1 MEVLS
6 RILRKTKECDLTH
19 GFHVGPVNSIGVCI
33 FHLLF
38 ANDTILFCNASAFYK
53 VGLVMFS
60 SFTGLKVNV
69 GKSEIVPIR
78 EENNLDALA
87 NILSCKVGN
96 LPFAYEILGDATWY
110 FI

>member
-1 MEVLS
+1 MCHFCLIFILLNGSPEGFFGSSRGLRQGSPLLFLLIMEVLS

-19 GFHVGPVNSIGVCI
+19 GFHVGPVNSIGVRI

-60 SFTGLKVNV
+60 SFYKFEG
-69 GKSEIVPIR
+69 
-78 EENNLDALA
+78 
-87 NILSCKVGN
+87 
-96 LPFAYEILGDATWY
+96 
-110 FI
+110 